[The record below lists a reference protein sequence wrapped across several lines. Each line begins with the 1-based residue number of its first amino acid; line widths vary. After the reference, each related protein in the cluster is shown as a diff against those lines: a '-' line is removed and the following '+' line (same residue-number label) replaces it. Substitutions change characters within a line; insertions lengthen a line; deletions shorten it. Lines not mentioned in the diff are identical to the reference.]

1 MFNNNGGYS
10 LADFATAIGHNN
22 DDGMWGNGGWQ
33 ESATL

>member
-10 LADFATAIGHNN
+10 LADFAAATGRNN
-22 DDGMWGNGGWQ
+22 DGMFGENGWQ